1 MNRLSR
7 CYATLGLS
15 PGASFRE
22 VRRSYLRLVRE
33 WHPDRFADDP
43 PRQRLAQEQLK
54 TINEAYRVLEEALSG
69 GHGQSS
75 TAVPSTAPPPRAGA
89 EAAAAKPVSGQEQ
102 RRRKPGGLVRFL
114 SFWPNVLFLA
124 YLLFA
129 ARMAAARGDLLYFL
143 QMAAVPAIFA
153 LLCSTRLGMRQSI
166 WKAYVAAICIFAV
179 LLAADAATMRKG
191 GREVWGPRYPDRGEP
206 MAPTVTGPSGVPVL
220 PELLPG
226 DDGTRAP
233 NGMRQVTPPTPPT
246 APEAPDR
253 PDAPVAPLVPHGR

>member
-1 MNRLSR
+1 MNRLSS

-22 VRRSYLRLVRE
+22 VRQSYLRLVRE

-43 PRQRLAQEQLK
+43 PRQRLAQERLK

-75 TAVPSTAPPPRAGA
+75 AAVPSTAPPPRAKA
-89 EAAAAKPVSGQEQ
+89 EAAAEPVSGQEK
-102 RRRKPGGLVRFL
+102 RGREPGGLVRFL

-179 LLAADAATMRKG
+179 LLAADASTMRKG
-191 GREVWGPRYPDRGEP
+191 GREAWGPRYPDRGEP
-206 MAPTVTGPSGVPVL
+206 MAPPVIGPSGVSVL

-226 DDGTRAP
+226 DAGSRAP
-233 NGMRQVTPPTPPT
+233 SGMREVTPPTPPT

-253 PDAPVAPLVPHGR
+253 PDAPVAPVAPHGR